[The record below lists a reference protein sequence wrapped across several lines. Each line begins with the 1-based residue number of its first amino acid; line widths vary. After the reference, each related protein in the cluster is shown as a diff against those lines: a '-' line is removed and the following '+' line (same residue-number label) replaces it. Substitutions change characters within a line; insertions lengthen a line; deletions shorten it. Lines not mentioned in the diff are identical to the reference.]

1 MDAVLALMEA
11 NKDNMTAHVYL
22 SLKQEL
28 EKFDNFYEITYTFP
42 RFEPCRDGY
51 NRLEMSLRKAIVP
64 NLENVSAY
72 MNEIQ
77 RDGFT
82 QIPGRLLKNLVE
94 TTHFVYDTD
103 QDTHMICDDELEEP
117 PTVYPY
123 VQIEMES
130 VCVTNIKKANRA
142 PLQIS

>member
-1 MDAVLALMEA
+1 MATALDILEA
-11 NKDNMTAHVYL
+11 QVYF
-22 SLKQEL
+22 SLKQKL
-28 EKFDNFYEITYTFP
+28 EKYDNFYEITYTFP

-64 NLENVSAY
+64 CLPDIQKY
-72 MNEIQ
+72 TNEIQ

-94 TTHFVYDTD
+94 TTYFVYDTD
-103 QDTHMICDDELEEP
+103 QDTHMICDDEVEESP
-117 PTVYPY
+117 GRVYPY

-130 VCVTNIKKANRA
+130 VCVTNIIFKKSGF
-142 PLQIS
+142 LKHF